1 MPQHCSSRNH
11 RNSKRVA
18 RGRNASNNRSRRSRV
33 MNSLRRMRNA
43 LTRRGRSRRYNI
55 VPEPE
60 PEPKS
65 NHTNGRYFRF
75 NNKYARK
82 GKFNYNTMNQ
92 YRYKRPLSRK
102 SLQPFQTNLSKSAL
116 AKRRKTHRLT
126 EPPQY
131 VLDRIR
137 ASPSPRMW
145 GY

>member
-1 MPQHCSSRNH
+1 MPQHCSSRNQK

-43 LTRRGRSRRYNI
+43 LMRRGRSRRYNI

-60 PEPKS
+60 S

-102 SLQPFQTNLSKSAL
+102 SLQQFQTNLSKSAL
-116 AKRRKTHRLT
+116 AKRRTKRRSTA
-126 EPPQY
+126 PPPH
-131 VLDRIR
+131 VLKAIT
-137 ASPSPRMW
+137 SKSVPLMW